1 METALPHQLVAGRYV
16 LHERIGAG
24 GMATVW
30 RAEDRVLAR
39 VVAVKLLRE
48 DLAQEPSFL
57 ERFQREA
64 VSAARLTHPNIVSVF
79 DAGMDGALSF
89 IVMEHVPGDTL
100 RKLLDLRGPLEP
112 SAAAGVMLPVLTAL
126 GCAHNAGIVHRDL
139 KPENVMLG
147 PGGRVK
153 VADFGL
159 AKASAAHRDPTT
171 SASMVGA
178 ATYLSPEQVE
188 GGEITPASDV
198 YAAGILL
205 YELLTGRTPFEA
217 DTDLATAMLR
227 LARDPM
233 PPSAVRGGIP
243 RELDRVVAK
252 ALARNPN
259 DRYTSAEGMRAALER
274 FTRDGRPPLAVSR
287 SESPATHER
296 PAPSSAFRSWMLVPL
311 AVLVATGALVA
322 AGLGLGRLEIG
333 GPLGIRAASAS
344 PPAAPAEKPAATLT
358 IVSATSYDP
367 PPGDGSEHPESTGL
381 AIDGNP
387 ETVWPTD
394 HYASAAFGNLKTG
407 VGLWLALDGPQQV
420 RTVTIRSP
428 VPGWSF
434 RLFGGGAPSTTGSP
448 LASTSGQ
455 TTFTIPS
462 SGTLTLATRPVRT
475 HGLLVWITSLA
486 TGGGR
491 YDAEIGEVSI
501 TGVAP

>member
-1 METALPHQLVAGRYV
+1 METALPHQMVAGRYV

-39 VVAVKLLRE
+39 TVAVKLLRE
-48 DLAQEPSFL
+48 DLAKDPAFL

-79 DAGMDGALSF
+79 DAGMDGAFSF
-89 IVMEHVPGDTL
+89 IVMEHVPGETL
-100 RKLLDLRGPLEP
+100 RALIDVRGPLDP

-126 GCAHNAGIVHRDL
+126 GCAHNGGIVHRDL
-139 KPENVMLG
+139 KPENVLIG

-159 AKASAAHRDPTT
+159 AKASAAHRDLTT
-171 SASMVGA
+171 STSMVGT

-198 YAAGILL
+198 YAAGIVL
-205 YELLTGRTPFEA
+205 YELLTGHAPFRA

-243 RELDRVVAK
+243 RDLDRIVAK
-252 ALARNPN
+252 ALGRNPH
-259 DRYTSAEGMRAALER
+259 DRFTSAEAMRAALER
-274 FTRDGRPPLAVSR
+274 FAGDGRVPLESSR
-287 SESPATHER
+287 PEPATHER
-296 PAPSSAFRSWMLVPL
+296 RASSAFRSWMLVPL
-311 AVLVATGALVA
+311 AVLVATGVLVA

-333 GPLGIRAASAS
+333 GPLGIRAAPAS
-344 PPAAPAEKPAATLT
+344 PPASPAQPAVAPLT
-358 IVSATSYDP
+358 VVSASSYDP
-367 PPGDGSEHPESTGL
+367 PPGDGTEHPDATGL

-387 ETVWPTD
+387 QTVWPTD

-407 VGLWLALDGPQQV
+407 VGLWLALEGPRQI

-434 RLFGGGAPSTTGSP
+434 RLFGGGTPSATGSP
-448 LASTSGQ
+448 LASTTGQ
-455 TTFTIPS
+455 TTFTMPA
-462 SGTLTLATRPVRT
+462 SGTLSIAIRPEHTR
-475 HGLLVWITSLA
+475 GLLVWITSLA
-486 TGGGR
+486 PAAGR
-491 YDAEIGEVSI
+491 FDAEIGEVSI
-501 TGVAP
+501 TGEAP